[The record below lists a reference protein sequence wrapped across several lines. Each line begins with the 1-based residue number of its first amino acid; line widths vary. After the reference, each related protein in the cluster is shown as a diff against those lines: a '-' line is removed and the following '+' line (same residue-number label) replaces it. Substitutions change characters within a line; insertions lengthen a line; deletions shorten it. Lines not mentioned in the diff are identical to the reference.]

1 MNHVC
6 VYALRTY
13 FVCACVCFAEK
24 YMLYK
29 VTRDPS
35 SLSCG
40 STVFRVDSKIILK
53 GYRDTK
59 FTAVSYQK
67 EKEWTK
73 RFQIPD
79 QAYLEEIESGNQ
91 VWYFDRVRGCDRTA
105 YVKSVVKK
113 KGVLHDIITDTDDV
127 HIAPNDIRKPCKYI
141 KGF

>member
-1 MNHVC
+1 
-6 VYALRTY
+6 
-13 FVCACVCFAEK
+13 
-24 YMLYK
+24 MLYK

-53 GYRDTK
+53 GYRDFK

>member
-53 GYRDTK
+53 GYRDFK

-91 VWYFDRVRGCDRTA
+91 VWYFASGKFFLSVLKTPQVCDDFCA
-105 YVKSVVKK
+105 VIS
-113 KGVLHDIITDTDDV
+113 GAVLIPKI
-127 HIAPNDIRKPCKYI
+127 
-141 KGF
+141 